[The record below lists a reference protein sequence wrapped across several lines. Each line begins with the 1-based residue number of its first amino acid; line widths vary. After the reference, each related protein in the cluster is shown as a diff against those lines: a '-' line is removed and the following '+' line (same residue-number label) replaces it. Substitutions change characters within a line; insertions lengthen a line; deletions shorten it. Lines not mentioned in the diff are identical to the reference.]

1 MSDQINPEL
10 MSIENVQSIRSPYRL
25 SLLDRSPIAEDSSA
39 ADAFQ
44 FSIALARRA
53 EELGFS
59 RFWVAEHHGSQRL
72 ASSAPEVLIAH
83 ILARTSSIRV
93 GAGGVLLQH
102 YSPFKVAEVFKV
114 LAALAPGRVDL
125 GIGKAPG
132 GMPSTT
138 KALQWCHDPVR
149 KPTFEN
155 QLAQLDEYLV
165 DNNSTDWEFSG
176 ASAMPSVSVPPARI
190 LLGGSPESATLAARQ
205 GWSYCHAGHFNG
217 DLSTLE
223 RSLQAFRE
231 KTTHAP
237 MLALHAVVADNGE
250 EAERLAGGL
259 RMFRLASKDGLRI
272 NLVSYDAAVE
282 FATQHKIAKYEIDE
296 LCPLIVKGTPE
307 DVKLQLSELGQRF
320 GISEFVFDSPVTSY
334 RERMRSVEL
343 LACAFKSGRA
353 TLVG

>member
-1 MSDQINPEL
+1 
-10 MSIENVQSIRSPYRL
+10 MSIEDIQSIRHPYRL
-25 SLLDRSPIAEDSSA
+25 SLLDGCPIAEDSNA

-59 RFWVAEHHGSQRL
+59 RFWIAEHHGSQRW
-72 ASSAPEVLIAH
+72 ASSAPEILIAH

-138 KALQWCHDPVR
+138 KALQWCQDMAR
-149 KPTFEN
+149 KATFEN

-165 DNNSTDWEFSG
+165 DNESTDWDFSG
-176 ASAMPSVSVPPARI
+176 ASAMPAVSVPPARI
-190 LLGGSPESATLAARQ
+190 LLGGSPESAALAARQ

-217 DLSTLE
+217 DFSNLE

-231 KTTHAP
+231 KTARAP
-237 MLALHAVVADNGE
+237 MLAIHAVVADNSE
-250 EAERLAGGL
+250 QAERLAGSV
-259 RMFRLASKDGLRI
+259 RMFRLASKDGIRI
-272 NLVSYDAAVE
+272 NVVSYDAAVE

-296 LCPLIVKGTPE
+296 LSPLIVKGTPE
-307 DVKLQLSELGQRF
+307 DVKLQLSDLGQRF

-343 LACAFKSGRA
+343 LASAFRNGRA
-353 TLVG
+353 ARAG